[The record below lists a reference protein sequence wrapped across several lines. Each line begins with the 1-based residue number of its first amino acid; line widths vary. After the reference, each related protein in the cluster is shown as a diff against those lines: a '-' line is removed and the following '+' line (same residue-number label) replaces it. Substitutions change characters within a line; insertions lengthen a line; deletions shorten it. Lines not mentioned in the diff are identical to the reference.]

1 MNRISILF
9 YVKKSKMVSDG
20 TAPLYMRVTV
30 GELRIE
36 LSAKYL
42 IDPAKW
48 NPGARK
54 VIGNNEE
61 ARKLNAYVR
70 NLEQD
75 VYEAHRQLL
84 QEGRVITTESI
95 KNKLL
100 GKKELIRSLVA
111 VFEEH
116 NMQVAALVGQEYA
129 PATLTRYKTTL
140 KHTTQFL
147 EWKYQAKDVD
157 VKDINHEFIT
167 SFEFYL
173 RSVCKCNNNSAVK
186 YIKNFKKVIRIC
198 IANGW
203 LNKDPFVNYKSKVR
217 EVKRDYLSEW
227 ELEIISQKRFVS
239 DRLNQVRDIFLF
251 SCFTGLAYAD
261 VKKLKRSEI
270 NVGVDGG
277 KWIFTSRQKTETA
290 SRIPL
295 LPFTLKLLERYN
307 DHPQCV
313 LNDQVLPVPSN
324 QKMNAYLKEIADICG
339 ITKQFT
345 FHIARHT
352 FATTVTLS
360 NGVPIESV
368 SKMLGHTNL
377 RTTQLY
383 AKILDKKVSDDMKIL
398 HGKFLLFDSAS
409 SENEKNSSVNC
420 VEIPHKEITFF
431 CSKLTTLS

>member
-1 MNRISILF
+1 M
-9 YVKKSKMVSDG
+9 
-20 TAPLYMRVTV
+20 
-30 GELRIE
+30 
-36 LSAKYL
+36 
-42 IDPAKW
+42 
-48 NPGARK
+48 
-54 VIGNNEE
+54 
-61 ARKLNAYVR
+61 
-70 NLEQD
+70 
-75 VYEAHRQLL
+75 
-84 QEGRVITTESI
+84 
-95 KNKLL
+95 
-100 GKKELIRSLVA
+100 GKKEPIRSLVA
-111 VFEEH
+111 IFIEH
-116 NMQVAALVGQEYA
+116 NMQVATLVGQEYA

-140 KHTTQFL
+140 KHTIAFL
-147 EWKYQAKDVD
+147 EWKCQVKDVD

-203 LNKDPFVNYKSKVR
+203 SNKDPFVNYKSKVR
-217 EVKRDYLSEW
+217 EVKRDYLSQE
-227 ELEIISQKRFVS
+227 ELETISQKRFVS

-277 KWIFTSRQKTETA
+277 KWIFASRQKTETA

-295 LPFTLKLLERYN
+295 LPFTIKLLERYN

-313 LNDQVLPVPSN
+313 LKDMVLPVPSN

-377 RTTQLY
+377 RTTQHY

-398 HGKFLLFDSAS
+398 HDKFS
-409 SENEKNSSVNC
+409 SFTSVTS
-420 VEIPHKEITFF
+420 EDPK
-431 CSKLTTLS
+431 TLKKDHMVN